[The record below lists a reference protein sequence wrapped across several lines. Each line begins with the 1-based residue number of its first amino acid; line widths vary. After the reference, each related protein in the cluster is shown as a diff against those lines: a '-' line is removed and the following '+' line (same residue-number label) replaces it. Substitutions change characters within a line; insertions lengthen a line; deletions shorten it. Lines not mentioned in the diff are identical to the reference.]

1 MKKNYMFTETHRD
14 RVYVYLP
21 SSYESF
27 RFHANSLYYETKFND
42 DVYFEK
48 KHNMNDDSIER
59 LLFEYS
65 VRIGGIITYIL
76 LQAMNPDTVKKL
88 TFDEKVPGRAAKDYL
103 VEKWVQNVI
112 SPVEMLKV

>member
-1 MKKNYMFTETHRD
+1 
-14 RVYVYLP
+14 
-21 SSYESF
+21 
-27 RFHANSLYYETKFND
+27 
-42 DVYFEK
+42 
-48 KHNMNDDSIER
+48 MNDDSIER

-103 VEKWVQNVI
+103 VENGCR
-112 SPVEMLKV
+112 MLFLL